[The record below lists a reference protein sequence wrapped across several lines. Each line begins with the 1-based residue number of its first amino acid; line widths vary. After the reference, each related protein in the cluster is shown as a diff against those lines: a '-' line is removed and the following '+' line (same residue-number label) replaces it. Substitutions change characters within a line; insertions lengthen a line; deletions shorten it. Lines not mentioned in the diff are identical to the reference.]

1 MDLLK
6 NLNPTQREAVGY
18 NSGPVLILAGA
29 GSGKTRVLTHRIAYM
44 IKEGGYSPDRIL
56 AVTFTNKAANEMKER
71 IKVLLRSDSHDVE
84 SSPLGRLWIGTFHS
98 ICLRILRKELSLLG
112 LNGDFVIYDESDQLR
127 LVKECLR
134 ELKLD
139 EKYFNPRGIIS
150 SISRAKDKLLKPGD
164 ALSGGDFFLDNV
176 SKIYELYQEK
186 LRINGAMDF
195 GDLLF
200 ETVNLLRNYPDV
212 LRRYQEQFK
221 EVLVDEF
228 QDTNLAQYFL
238 AKILTAENTNLW
250 VVGDED
256 QSIYSWRGAEVRN
269 IVDLE
274 KDYPD
279 LKIFRLEQNY
289 RSTGMILKA
298 ANSLVE
304 KNRERLGKT
313 LWTENIDGDKVVG
326 HRFDNEHREA
336 MTVGRKIL
344 DAVEAGKNYRDIA
357 IFYRTNAQSRVI
369 EEEFLRLGMPY
380 AVIGG
385 VKFYERMEIKDILA
399 YLRVLVNPNDSVSLK
414 RIINTPPRGIGK
426 VTQDAI
432 SRLAAEEKIPFYHAI
447 KLSLQKGVLSKG
459 AEKRLTDFVALIEK
473 TKALKGTISLHD
485 LVKSVM
491 DLSGYMKMW
500 ENDVSDGG
508 VRIENIKEF
517 FSAVKDFEER
527 KAGVTTVVESTHL
540 SLEEFLDMVSLVTDF
555 DHHEDGY
562 NRVSLMTLHSAKG
575 LEFPV
580 VFMVGLEER
589 LFPHAKSFEEG
600 TIEEERR
607 LCYVGMTR
615 AKEKLSLSGARERR
629 VFGVVKQQ
637 IMSRFMDEIDPL
649 FFSMEAAEQ
658 RHYVAQF
665 SEMEYEESG
674 LWNIGERVRHPTF
687 GLGTVKGKEGSEKL
701 TVLFNNV
708 GLKKLLLSYTTL
720 ERA

>member
-6 NLNPTQREAVGY
+6 NLNPIQREAVEY
-18 NSGPVLILAGA
+18 DSGPVLILAGA

-84 SSPLGRLWIGTFHS
+84 YPKGTRSSPLGGLWIGTFHS

-127 LVKECLR
+127 VVKECLR

-164 ALSGGDFFLDNV
+164 ALGDSGNFFLDNV

-200 ETVNLLRNYPDV
+200 ETVNILRNYPDV
-212 LRRYQEQFK
+212 LKRYQKQFK

-228 QDTNLAQYFL
+228 QDTNRAQYFL
-238 AKILTAENTNLW
+238 AKILTAENANLW

-313 LWTENIDGDKVVG
+313 LWTENTDGEKVAG
-326 HRFDNEHREA
+326 YRFDNEHREA

-344 DAVEAGKNYRDIA
+344 DAVEAGKNYKDIA

-369 EEEFLRLGMPY
+369 EEGFLRLGIPY
-380 AVIGG
+380 AVISG

-399 YLRVLVNPNDSVSLK
+399 YLRVLVNPNDSISLK

-432 SRLAAEEKIPFYHAI
+432 SRLAVEEKIPFYHAI
-447 KLSLQKGVLSKG
+447 K
-459 AEKRLTDFVALIEK
+459 
-473 TKALKGTISLHD
+473 
-485 LVKSVM
+485 
-491 DLSGYMKMW
+491 
-500 ENDVSDGG
+500 
-508 VRIENIKEF
+508 
-517 FSAVKDFEER
+517 
-527 KAGVTTVVESTHL
+527 
-540 SLEEFLDMVSLVTDF
+540 
-555 DHHEDGY
+555 
-562 NRVSLMTLHSAKG
+562 
-575 LEFPV
+575 
-580 VFMVGLEER
+580 
-589 LFPHAKSFEEG
+589 
-600 TIEEERR
+600 
-607 LCYVGMTR
+607 
-615 AKEKLSLSGARERR
+615 
-629 VFGVVKQQ
+629 
-637 IMSRFMDEIDPL
+637 
-649 FFSMEAAEQ
+649 
-658 RHYVAQF
+658 
-665 SEMEYEESG
+665 
-674 LWNIGERVRHPTF
+674 
-687 GLGTVKGKEGSEKL
+687 
-701 TVLFNNV
+701 
-708 GLKKLLLSYTTL
+708 
-720 ERA
+720 